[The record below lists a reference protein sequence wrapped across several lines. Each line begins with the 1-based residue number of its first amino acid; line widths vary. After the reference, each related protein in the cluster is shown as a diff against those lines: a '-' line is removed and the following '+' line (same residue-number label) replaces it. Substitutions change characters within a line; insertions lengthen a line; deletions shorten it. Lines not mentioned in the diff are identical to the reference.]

1 MINPPI
7 LQADPLDWTYD
18 DLATELEHLALLE
31 DLEPPASPSF
41 ADLTAMVVGEDLRR
55 LTEDLETL
63 ARLEAR

>member
-18 DLATELEHLALLE
+18 DVASELESLALLE
-31 DLEPPASPSF
+31 DLEIPAGTSL
-41 ADLTAMVVGEDLRR
+41 ADLSAMVVDEDLRR
-55 LTEDLETL
+55 VTEELETV